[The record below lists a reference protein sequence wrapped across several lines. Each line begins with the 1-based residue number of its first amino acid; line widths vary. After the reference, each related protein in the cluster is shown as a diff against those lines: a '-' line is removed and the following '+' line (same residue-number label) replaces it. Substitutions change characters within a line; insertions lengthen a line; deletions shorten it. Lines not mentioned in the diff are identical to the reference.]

1 MVSFKLTLGALF
13 TLLVGAVTVLAI
25 VSFQSSKL
33 SIQTA
38 ILVKDSHEVLE
49 MTNEISA
56 LCRDIQL
63 ESNAFSISKDSVV
76 LNTYLAAS
84 RAVFPLIAS
93 LKNLTVDNT
102 APQQRIDTLKL
113 IVHELITFTDSVWNT
128 ADLRPAENILRRIHT
143 NNGFR
148 NRIRDLIRDIKADE
162 KLSLENH
169 EEANIR
175 SVNAFNTTFVWLI
188 GCIAVLLPSTF
199 FSIRYN
205 FNRRIKIQDELKN
218 VNELFV
224 KLFYESPVGMVISR
238 IQTGEIINCNKA
250 FADLIN
256 FSKSELI
263 GKTAVQLDIL
273 SNTIQR
279 EEIMSGVKRNGT
291 ARDLEVQLKP
301 RDRESVWV
309 SISMQSIDIND
320 EPCLLSAILD
330 MTVHKEAEEKMRLA
344 LNYEIELNKL
354 KSNFVTLASHEF
366 RTPLTTI
373 LSSAFLLD
381 KYVSEEYREKVNKH
395 LTRIKNSVSL
405 LTSILDEFLSLS
417 KIEEGKLEAKS
428 EKLNIREAMDALCSN
443 LQGMAKPGQ
452 RIVYAHMGEEEIY
465 SDPVLLGS
473 IVNNLVSN
481 AIKYSADSDQIHVSS
496 VVNSKIYLSVKDHGI
511 GISKEDQKH
520 LFDRFFRASNTGNIQ
535 GTGLGLHI
543 MKHYL
548 DMLGGSIEVISEPGQ
563 GSEFKISF
571 DHILPD
577 RK

>member
-279 EEIMSGVKRNGT
+279 EEIMSGVKRSGT